1 MTHYLLVPSWDYIL
15 LRNKIWT
22 PRVLFHLS
30 RWRSREPTNPAS
42 LNHSTTLLWFS
53 NFANLEFFFSISYCI
68 YHWKK
73 YCVKW
78 NNFRYHYR
86 RIIKSWLVRQTSRLI
101 NAGSKGKEIVTVQRR
116 NKWRA
121 FNWEILSYSAIS
133 TNERNV
139 WAEIREDVSW
149 LRIEVILEK

>member
-1 MTHYLLVPSWDYIL
+1 MDPSSAFPFIALTITRAYQPCIT
-15 LRNKIWT
+15 K
-22 PRVLFHLS
+22 
-30 RWRSREPTNPAS
+30 S
-42 LNHSTTLLWFS
+42 LYHSTLIFQFCKLGI
-53 NFANLEFFFSISYCI
+53 FFFSISYCFC
-68 YHWKK
+68 HWKK

-121 FNWEILSYSAIS
+121 FNWEILSYSATS